1 MSETQFGVTLPAR
14 RGFSVPIQVIEHA
27 GITAWLVEDH
37 SIPVVSVAWSWE
49 GGQALEAEGREGL
62 AGMAASMLTEGAG
75 DLRSVAFTDALSDE
89 GISLGFSARADVFE
103 GSFRTLTDALPQ
115 AVPLARLAMT
125 APRLDEDALVRVR
138 ARALL
143 SARQQLES
151 PGAQARRA
159 FWEGAYPNS
168 SLGRTATPESLNAV
182 IAEDIRAFLAAQ
194 LHRSGVQVV
203 AAGAL
208 DAAGLRTVMG
218 ELFGALPPGTP
229 PRLTPPGPM
238 EAFGKILRPMPGPQ
252 SHMVFG
258 QHALPPTDPAWEA
271 SQVAIRIL
279 AGGGFS
285 SRLMKTVREERG
297 LTYGIGAGLNVAFG
311 QALIQGYV
319 ATENAQASEVWRLVR
334 EAWAEM
340 AANGPTEEELRDAV
354 AFLAGSLPLQFT
366 DSRRTASLL
375 LGLRQTGRAPEWL
388 AGRPARL
395 AALTREGV
403 ARTSRQLFQA
413 NRLALAVAGQ
423 PQGL

>member
-1 MSETQFGVTLPAR
+1 MSDTQFGVALPAR
-14 RGFSVPIQVIEHA
+14 RGFSVPIQIVES
-27 GITAWLVEDH
+27 GGVTAWLVEDH
-37 SIPVVSVAWSWE
+37 SVPVVSVAWSWP
-49 GGQALEAEGREGL
+49 GGQALEPEGREGL
-62 AGMAASMLTEGAG
+62 AGMAASLLTEGAG
-75 DLRSVAFTDALSDE
+75 DLRATEFSDALSDE
-89 GISLGFSARADVFE
+89 GIGLGFSARADVFE

-125 APRLDEDALVRVR
+125 AARLDEDAVARVR

-143 SARQQLES
+143 AARQQTES
-151 PGAQARRA
+151 PGAVARRA
-159 FWEGAYPNS
+159 FWEAAFPRS
-168 SLGRTATPESLNAV
+168 TLGRAATPETINTLTTG
-182 IAEDIRAFLAAQ
+182 DIRTALDAQ

-208 DAAGLRTVMG
+208 DAAGLSAVMA
-218 ELFGALPPGTP
+218 ELFGALPAGTP
-229 PRLTPPGPM
+229 PELTPPGAM
-238 EAFGKILRPMPGPQ
+238 QTFGTVLRPMPGPQ

-258 QHALPPTDPAWEA
+258 QDALPPTDPDWEA

-285 SRLMKTVREERG
+285 SRLMRTIREERG
-297 LTYGIGAGLNVAFG
+297 LTYGIGAGLSVAFG
-311 QALIQGYV
+311 QALVQGV
-319 ATENAQASEVWRLVR
+319 VSTENAQAGEVWRLVR
-334 EAWAEM
+334 EGWTEM
-340 AANGPTEEELRDAV
+340 AQDGPTDEELRDAV

-395 AALTREGV
+395 AALTREDV
-403 ARTSRQLFQA
+403 TRAARRMLRA
-413 NRLALAVAGQ
+413 NTLALAVAGQ